1 MAQTGLVPNDKTTGF
16 EAAKTE
22 LKPEDT
28 VAGRVTDLLKADSPL
43 IQQARTNSLQQ
54 MNTRG
59 LINSSMA
66 IGEGEKAAAAA
77 ALPIASQDAT
87 ASVNT
92 KLQNTAAE
100 NVSRQSGATAENQRG
115 LQELQGTQSL
125 DLATLQGQNQKDI
138 ANIEATY
145 KTTMQAND
153 SAARFFSQTSSS
165 ISDILKEPNISVEAK
180 QQLVQKQVD
189 LLKNGLAVI
198 GGISNLDLGSL
209 LTFDTTTPGA
219 LQPTPAA
226 GSPAAIAEATAAE
239 KAAAEAANAKY
250 QEEQRRKEE
259 QARIDEIGRANG

>member
-100 NVSRQSGATAENQRG
+100 NVSRQTGATAENQRG

-138 ANIEATY
+138 ANIEAQY
-145 KTTMQAND
+145 KQTMQTND
-153 SAARFFSQTSSS
+153 SAARFFSQISSS
-165 ISDILKEPNISVEAK
+165 IADILKEPNIDVAGKKALVMK
-180 QQLVQKQVD
+180 QTE
-189 LLKNGLAVI
+189 LLRNGLI
-198 GGISNLDLGSL
+198 ITEGISKMPGLVELLDFSELDAYL
-209 LTFDTTTPGA
+209 
-219 LQPTPAA
+219 
-226 GSPAAIAEATAAE
+226 AAE
-239 KAAAEAANAKY
+239 KAKAPAPVAP
-250 QEEQRRKEE
+250 
-259 QARIDEIGRANG
+259 